1 MKEKHTPG
9 MTAREGSTSY
19 NTKKITVITRKP
31 TLMELINFVL
41 EAILEQNKKNT
52 TEHKNMLSI

>member
-1 MKEKHTPG
+1 MTEKNKWG
-9 MTAREGSTSY
+9 MIARESSTSY
-19 NTKKITVITRKP
+19 ITKKITVITRKP